1 MDSIVKRVTDTFGRL
16 HVLVVGPGLSRDD
29 AMQNSARE
37 IMLKARE
44 QNMAIVVDAVCWLH
58 VYITVSFPAYTHP
71 FCVGWPI
78 FGAKSS

>member
-44 QNMAIVVDAVCWLH
+44 QNMAIVVDAVCWILQQDVISLLAH
-58 VYITVSFPAYTHP
+58 TTH
-71 FCVGWPI
+71 VGWPI
-78 FGAKSS
+78 FGAESS

>member
-1 MDSIVKRVTDTFGRL
+1 MDNIVKRVTDTFGRL

-44 QNMAIVVDAVCWLH
+44 QNMAIVVDAVC
-58 VYITVSFPAYTHP
+58 
-71 FCVGWPI
+71 
-78 FGAKSS
+78 